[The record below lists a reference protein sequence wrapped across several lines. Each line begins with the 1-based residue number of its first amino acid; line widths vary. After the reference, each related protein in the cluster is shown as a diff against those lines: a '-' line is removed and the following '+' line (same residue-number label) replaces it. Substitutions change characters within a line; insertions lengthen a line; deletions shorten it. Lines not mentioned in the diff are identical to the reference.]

1 MMTFI
6 AQYWLEFLFGLIAA
20 AAGFLAKK
28 FYSLYKN
35 EQERLRNE
43 EDTALKNSINKEIL
57 DVIQDHKEQSY
68 ERNEELQDK
77 INDLSLEIETL
88 REGILS
94 LHGKSFMNDCKKLL
108 DVNHVITPEEW
119 DFISLEH
126 QIYNSLK
133 GNHDGDRLY
142 EDVKIKYHNNLE

>member
-35 EQERLRNE
+35 EQERLKNE

-57 DVIQDHKEQSY
+57 DVIQDHKEKSY
-68 ERNEELQDK
+68 ERNEEL
-77 INDLSLEIETL
+77 
-88 REGILS
+88 
-94 LHGKSFMNDCKKLL
+94 
-108 DVNHVITPEEW
+108 
-119 DFISLEH
+119 
-126 QIYNSLK
+126 
-133 GNHDGDRLY
+133 
-142 EDVKIKYHNNLE
+142 